1 MWDLGD
7 PKKRGSPPGCRGSW
21 SGFPDT
27 TLPHTNRKSFRN
39 GSFTYCQA
47 ERTSRSMWIGG
58 PLVSRRKNPLPN
70 MLNELNGIVRLP
82 PPFETNSPG
91 REDRRGELHFPLQG
105 SRVFFWKST
114 PCSAAFKSLNA
125 SRYES
130 ILPKRVT
137 FFLLGRRR

>member
-47 ERTSRSMWIGG
+47 ERTSRQMWIGG

-82 PPFETNSPG
+82 PPFETNIPG

-130 ILPKRVT
+130 ILPERVT